1 MPTVDISQ
9 ATELAITLL
18 IAIVS
23 SLMSREFFR
32 RYEESLNRGTLFLLI
47 FQIMF
52 TVTYLFQFLIPLMY
66 DPAVA
71 VMERGSVVHQ
81 WLSGITFTLLISF
94 EVLFMSLFAFEVYSP
109 QNTKYLALVPLAVTM
124 LYAYAFFRY
133 GDSLRWTGVFYEW
146 IPSPQLQLM
155 MEILALLSFLPG
167 LTFVLYS
174 AKVRRDRKKGV
185 LLASGFLVIALF
197 VCVFDNLAITPP
209 SSMVR
214 LSFILIG
221 LIIVWAGLGRQTA

>member
-1 MPTVDISQ
+1 VDIIQ

-23 SLMSREFFR
+23 SLMAYGFFR
-32 RYEESLNRGTLFLLI
+32 RYEESLNRSTLFLMT
-47 FQIMF
+47 FQILF
-52 TVTYLFQFLIPLMY
+52 TVTYLFQFLIPLFY
-66 DPAVA
+66 DSAVA
-71 VMERGSVVHQ
+71 VMVRGSAVHQ
-81 WLSGITFTLLISF
+81 WLSGITFTLFISF

-109 QNTKYLALVPLAVTM
+109 ENAKYLALVPLTVTI
-124 LYAYAFFRY
+124 LYAYAFLRY
-133 GDSLRWTGVFYEW
+133 GNSLQWTGAFYEW

-155 MEILALLSFLPG
+155 MEILALFSFLPG

-174 AKVRRDRKKGV
+174 AKVRRDRRKGV
-185 LLASGFLVIALF
+185 LLASGFLIIALF

-214 LSFILIG
+214 LLFILTG
-221 LIIVWAGLGRQTA
+221 LIVVWAGFGQKAQPIS

>member
-1 MPTVDISQ
+1 VDIIQ

-23 SLMSREFFR
+23 SLMAYGFFR
-32 RYEESLNRGTLFLLI
+32 RYEESLNRSTLFLMT
-47 FQIMF
+47 FQILF
-52 TVTYLFQFLIPLMY
+52 TVTYLFQFLIPLFY

-71 VMERGSVVHQ
+71 VMVRGSAVHQ
-81 WLSGITFTLLISF
+81 WLSGITFTLFISF

-109 QNTKYLALVPLAVTM
+109 ENAKYLALVPLTVTI
-124 LYAYAFFRY
+124 LYAYAFLRY
-133 GDSLRWTGVFYEW
+133 GNSLQWTGAFYEW

-155 MEILALLSFLPG
+155 MEILALFSFLPG

-174 AKVRRDRKKGV
+174 AKVRRDRRKGV
-185 LLASGFLVIALF
+185 LLASGFLIIALF

-214 LSFILIG
+214 LLFILTG
-221 LIIVWAGLGRQTA
+221 LIVVWAGFGQKAQPIS